1 MRETDFI
8 SGFAKGLSVIEAFD
22 ATQFA
27 PFDNGYFQ
35 ELPAWNVPRPGDVF

>member
-22 ATQFA
+22 AGNSRLSITDISRITGLERA
-27 PFDNGYFQ
+27 TR
-35 ELPAWNVPRPGDVF
+35 PAVAF